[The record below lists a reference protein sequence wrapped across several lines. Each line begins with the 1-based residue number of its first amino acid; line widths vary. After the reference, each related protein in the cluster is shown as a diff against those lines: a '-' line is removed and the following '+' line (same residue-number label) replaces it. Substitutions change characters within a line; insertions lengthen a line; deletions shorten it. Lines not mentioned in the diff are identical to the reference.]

1 MMTIRQIA
9 ERLGLVVN
17 YTYALTLK
25 RDFPPPAKIV
35 GQQKFWDE
43 DDIEFFKALR
53 LDWRTK
59 DGRAAKRRKR
69 PSAL

>member
-1 MMTIRQIA
+1 MLTIREIA
-9 ERLGLVVN
+9 ERLGLVPE
-17 YTYALTLK
+17 YTYALSLK

-35 GQQKFWDE
+35 GRRKFWAE

-53 LDWRTK
+53 CDWRTK
-59 DGRAAKRRKR
+59 DGRPVKQRKR